1 VRGDCLHFERTT
13 QPDAVRAEA
22 LLPRPVADWTWA
34 DTHWSCYLW
43 MHHCIINLH
52 KGCQGSG
59 RVPRTSVSAKFQP
72 LPNATLQP
80 CELETQIYNAHTFPY
95 QNGVSVQ
102 FLYSLTAKASSVSS
116 SANPFCNTMHEYAA
130 CPIQDRHL
138 TPARPN
144 QGSNDRQP
152 HHGLT
157 EGSEDAHN
165 RSSLD
170 LSRGYRNDN
179 LASSTSSL
187 AQAESLDTPGQS
199 LPSEAFPPPT
209 RRLGRNFSG
218 GYSRWKTSWRLQTV
232 IIGFFLLGICI
243 PDPQPINH

>member
-1 VRGDCLHFERTT
+1 VIACNSSAQRSLTRCVLKLCYHDPLLTGLGQTLTSHAICGCTT
-13 QPDAVRAEA
+13 VSLTYTRCVKAQVGCHEPVY
-22 LLPRPVADWTWA
+22 LP
-34 DTHWSCYLW
+34 SF
-43 MHHCIINLH
+43 
-52 KGCQGSG
+52 S
-59 RVPRTSVSAKFQP
+59 P

-102 FLYSLTAKASSVSS
+102 FLYSLTAKTSSVSS

-130 CPIQDRHL
+130 CPLQDRHL
-138 TPARPN
+138 TPARLN

-157 EGSEDAHN
+157 EGSEDAQN

-199 LPSEAFPPPT
+199 SPSEAFPPPT